1 MILVTVGTQLP
12 FDRLIQMMDAMAP
25 DLGEPVVAQIGRAK
39 YLPVNMEWHRVIAP
53 LDFENLVDR
62 ARVIVSHAGIGTILT
77 AERHG
82 RSLILFPRA
91 VELAEHRNDHQMATA
106 SALDGRAGIAVARDQ
121 ASLRRFIAD
130 PPPPPP
136 ATRDRR
142 GRVAVCTEIAGFLTK
157 ALGQVRT

>member
-12 FDRLIQMMDAMAP
+12 FDRLIRLMDAMAT
-25 DLGEPVVAQIGRAK
+25 DLHEPVIAQIGRAK
-39 YLPVNMEWHRVIAP
+39 YLPKNMEWHRVIAP
-53 LDFENLVDR
+53 LDFEKLVDQ

-82 RSLILFPRA
+82 RSLILFPRT

-106 SALDGRAGIAVARDQ
+106 SALDGRAGIAVARDE
-121 ASLRRFIAD
+121 AGLRNFIAA

-136 ATRDRR
+136 AARDCR
-142 GRVAVCTEIAGFLTK
+142 GRDAVCAEIGGFLTR
-157 ALGQVRT
+157 ALGQASA